1 MAISRGLSLLR
12 FAKGAVD
19 RQNEINVGKQKDA
32 DKHRATQLAFASAA
46 YKADL
51 DRYSRFMKMKDDLT
65 MQGREGAA
73 AQIASNY
80 GYKAG
85 KGKEEFL
92 TSVNKKLADDP
103 EYLTKLIGNYDKLS
117 KPKPADY
124 FRDNEW
130 DKVSKARINAED
142 GITRLLFG
150 GKKHPNMLTMPQIEA
165 REAELR
171 EQTGGRDF
179 TAGFAEEMMKMRP
192 LDVEA
197 PEARGKWLG
206 KPTRMI
212 KDGEIRV
219 ATTFQEYEK
228 MIEEEGFAEYTE
240 EKPLKLGSLVTLH
253 NLETGQETI
262 TRQYAPRADDLVAK
276 GWRMGALPKEAKPYK
291 VTDLRTSEK
300 IKAGRFLDQATLL
313 DEFASF
319 ASKWDEA
326 DTKDERPVI
335 KDAIF
340 SEIGRLRATPEGR
353 DASLEELTYDAIE
366 NVDKRI
372 EVEEGTFLGIF
383 PTETVTVQPPEKEI
397 EQPIATTEIPSPQT
411 QEEYEA
417 ILSGTIYIDPDDS
430 KRYRKP

>member
-1 MAISRGLSLLR
+1 MAIGRGVSLLR

-19 RQNEINVGKQKDA
+19 RQNEINADKQKES
-32 DKHRATQLAFASAA
+32 DKHRQTQLAFASAS

-51 DRYSRFMKMKDDLT
+51 DRYSRFMKMKDSLT

-85 KGKEEFL
+85 KGKEEFMA
-92 TSVNKKLADDP
+92 SVNKKLADDP
-103 EYLTKLIGNYDKLS
+103 EYMQKLIGNYDKIA

-130 DKVSKARINAED
+130 NKLSKARINAED

-150 GKKHPNMLTMPQIEA
+150 GGKHPNMLTMPQIEA

-171 EQTGGRDF
+171 AQTGGRDF
-179 TAGFAEEMMKMRP
+179 TKGFAEEMLRMKP

-197 PEARGKWLG
+197 PEIGTKLSQPVVLENKEGEQKLAATVEEYRELIEVEGYF
-206 KPTRMI
+206 KP
-212 KDGEIRV
+212 KK
-219 ATTFQEYEK
+219 AL
-228 MIEEEGFAEYTE
+228 
-240 EKPLKLGSLVTLH
+240 KPLTGAFEVFH
-253 NLETGQETI
+253 NPSTMEEITI
-262 TRQYAPRADDLVAK
+262 RQADPRADTLVAEGWEK
-276 GWRMGALPKEAKPYK
+276 GRVPKEAKPYK
-291 VTDLRTSEK
+291 VVDLRTSEK
-300 IKAGRFLDQATLL
+300 IKAGRFLEQATNL
-313 DEFASF
+313 DEFTSF

-372 EVEEGTFLGIF
+372 EVKEGSFLGIF
-383 PTETVTVQPPEKEI
+383 PTETITVQPPGKEVTQLPSI
-397 EQPIATTEIPSPQT
+397 LELPSPQT
-411 QEEYEA
+411 QEEFEK
-417 ILSGTIYIDPDDS
+417 IPSGTIYIDPDDG